1 MSLKISKHFHRS
13 PSCRCLCVFC
23 RKPGAPLRGI
33 STRAPRF
40 CQLYYC
46 QLYTC
51 TISSRPCV
59 SFTALQLYNCQLQI
73 YATIR
78 GTRKWPVEKFKVATT
93 SIKAVKCSNAIFR
106 LPAWL
111 HPAKF
116 GLYFP
121 SSSSSSL
128 YTCKIFIS
136 TAIYILVSRRYCRHY
151 ILEKRSIPY
160 KKKEVMLLYNQEG
173 VWI

>member
-1 MSLKISKHFHRS
+1 MWSVGSLELHWGES
-13 PSCRCLCVFC
+13 
-23 RKPGAPLRGI
+23 
-33 STRAPRF
+33 
-40 CQLYYC
+40 QLAR
-46 QLYTC
+46 LA
-51 TISSRPCV
+51 SV
-59 SFTALQLYNCQLQI
+59 SFTIVSFTIVQSAPALVSALLLYNCSTVSYKSMLLSKVQKYNELRI
-73 YATIR
+73 W
-78 GTRKWPVEKFKVATT
+78 KWPVEKFKVATT

-121 SSSSSSL
+121 SSSSSL

-136 TAIYILVSRRYCRHY
+136 TTLYILVSSRYCHYY
-151 ILEKRSIPY
+151 ILEKKSVPY

-173 VWI
+173 ARI

>member
-13 PSCRCLCVFC
+13 PSCRCLCVFS

-46 QLYTC
+46 QLYT
-51 TISSRPCV
+51 TVQSAPALV
-59 SFTALQLYNCQLQI
+59 SALLLYNCTTVSYKSMLLSEVQKYNELKI
-73 YATIR
+73 SK
-78 GTRKWPVEKFKVATT
+78 GSVEKFKVATT

-121 SSSSSSL
+121 SSSSSL

-136 TAIYILVSRRYCRHY
+136 TTIYILVLPSLYSR
-151 ILEKRSIPY
+151 E
-160 KKKEVMLLYNQEG
+160 EVSSL
-173 VWI
+173 